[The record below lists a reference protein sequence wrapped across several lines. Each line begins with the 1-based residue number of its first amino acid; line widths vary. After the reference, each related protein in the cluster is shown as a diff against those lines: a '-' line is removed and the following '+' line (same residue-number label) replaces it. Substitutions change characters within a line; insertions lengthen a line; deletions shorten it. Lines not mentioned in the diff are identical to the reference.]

1 MKNINGISLVE
12 QIEKKGGF
20 VTESAKFNATEIA
33 AANAEGRLFVDEDS
47 LGLVWQAAVA
57 NKPKTPGYKVEDLD
71 NLFVYHPPKG
81 DQAARYEKISKAAKE
96 FARVVLEN
104 TPACADQTVTIRKI
118 VEARMSANATIA
130 INE

>member
-1 MKNINGISLVE
+1 MNAINNEPGLGGINE
-12 QIEKKGGF
+12 EP
-20 VTESAKFNATEIA
+20 
-33 AANAEGRLFVDEDS
+33 
-47 LGLVWQAAVA
+47 
-57 NKPKTPGYKVEDLD
+57 KPARKAPGYQVEDLD
-71 NLFVYHPPKG
+71 NLFTYHPPKG
-81 DQAARYEKISKAAKE
+81 DQAERYGRISNAAKE